1 NPYLQIEQ
9 ASLHED
15 LMKALGH
22 LSEKEV
28 EILCLRFGLN
38 GREPMNLSE
47 IARLP
52 EYNVSRERVRQIEA
66 AALKKLHRIPS
77 VRSLLED
84 YALSA

>member
-1 NPYLQIEQ
+1 
-9 ASLHED
+9 
-15 LMKALGH
+15 
-22 LSEKEV
+22 
-28 EILCLRFGLN
+28 CLRFGLN

-66 AALKKLHRIPS
+66 AALKKLQRIPS